1 MSRSMK
7 KFSVAVLLSGG
18 AQFSPYFGGAL
29 ARWTYE
35 VYSRLLDQVDVTVFG
50 VPTRPQD
57 VYPLP
62 HESSAWWRACSMMAR
77 VPLLRRYQDFVW
89 LRSLM
94 PRLRNFDVVHVHN
107 RPQWVHLLRQ
117 LGYGGRILIHLQ
129 NDHLG
134 HWTKPMLDGLAPVLD
149 SLVLCS
155 TYLHDQ
161 FVGKSAALDSKTRVV
176 FNGVNRE
183 LFHPHEEVREPK
195 TIFFVGSLIPPK
207 GPLHLVRAYSRVLED
222 HRDAKLVIGGS
233 FTFGVDKETP
243 YIREIRREAE
253 SIRQRHGVEIQ
264 FPGYIHHDR
273 DLPSFF
279 QKAALFSSPS
289 IFQEPFGLVNC
300 EAMACATPVVGS
312 NRGGIPEVLADTG
325 RLVDPENEA
334 EYASTLSALLSDASE
349 RARLGR
355 ATYDRCRTMFDWRVI
370 ADVFMALLD
379 DLIGGTPAA
388 PQGRQ
393 SVGQRLSAG

>member
-1 MSRSMK
+1 MGRPMK
-7 KFSVAVLLSGG
+7 KLSVAVLLSGG
-18 AQFSPYFGGAL
+18 AQFSPYYGGAL

-35 VYSRLLDQVDVTVFG
+35 VYSRLQGQIDATVFG
-50 VPTRPQD
+50 APTRSQD
-57 VYPLP
+57 LYPLA
-62 HESSAWWRACSMMAR
+62 HESSAWSRACSMMAR
-77 VPLLRRYQDFVW
+77 VPLLRRYEDFVW

-94 PRLRNFDVVHVHN
+94 PRLGSFEVVHVHN
-107 RPQWVHLLRQ
+107 RPQWAHLLRQ
-117 LGYGGRILIHLQ
+117 LGYRGCVVIHLQ

-134 HWTKPMLDGLAPVLD
+134 HWTKPMLDCLAPALD

-161 FVGKSAALDSKTRVV
+161 FVTKSPALDAKTRVV

-183 LFHPHEEVREPK
+183 LFQPHEEVREPK
-195 TIFFVGSLIPPK
+195 TIFFVGSLIPAK
-207 GPLHLVRAYSRVLED
+207 GPLHLVRAYSQVLKD
-222 HRDAKLVIGGS
+222 HPDAKLVIGGS

-325 RLVDPENEA
+325 RLIDPENEA

-355 ATYDRCRTMFDWRVI
+355 ATYERCRMMFDWRVI
-370 ADVFMALLD
+370 ADIFMALLES
-379 DLIGGTPAA
+379 LIGATTATPQRSQNA
-388 PQGRQ
+388 
-393 SVGQRLSAG
+393 GQRLSAG

>member
-1 MSRSMK
+1 
-7 KFSVAVLLSGG
+7 
-18 AQFSPYFGGAL
+18 
-29 ARWTYE
+29 
-35 VYSRLLDQVDVTVFG
+35 
-50 VPTRPQD
+50 
-57 VYPLP
+57 
-62 HESSAWWRACSMMAR
+62 
-77 VPLLRRYQDFVW
+77 
-89 LRSLM
+89 
-94 PRLRNFDVVHVHN
+94 
-107 RPQWVHLLRQ
+107 LLRQ

>member
-1 MSRSMK
+1 MK

-18 AQFSPYFGGAL
+18 AQFSPYYGGAL

-35 VYSRLLDQVDVTVFG
+35 VYSRLQGQIDTTVFG

-57 VYPLP
+57 LYPLA
-62 HESSAWWRACSMMAR
+62 HESTAWSRACSMMAR
-77 VPLLRRYQDFVW
+77 VPLLRRYEDFVW

-94 PRLRNFDVVHVHN
+94 PRLTTFDVVHVHN
-107 RPQWVHLLRQ
+107 RPQWAHLLRQ
-117 LGYGGRILIHLQ
+117 LGYRGCVVIHIQ

-134 HWTKPMLDGLAPVLD
+134 HWTKPMLDSLAPALD
-149 SLVLCS
+149 SLVVCS
-155 TYLHDQ
+155 TYLHNQ
-161 FVGKSAALDSKTRVV
+161 FVGNSAALDAKTRVV

-195 TIFFVGSLIPPK
+195 TIFFVGSLIPAK

-222 HRDAKLVIGGS
+222 QRDAKLIIGGS

-253 SIRQRHGVEIQ
+253 SIRQKHGVEIQ

-325 RLVDPENEA
+325 QLIDPENEA
-334 EYASTLSALLSDASE
+334 QYASTLSALLSDAGE

-355 ATYDRCRTMFDWRVI
+355 ATYERCRRMFDWSVI
-370 ADVFMALLD
+370 ADSFMPLLD
-379 DLIGGTPAA
+379 DLIGATTLGSE
-388 PQGRQ
+388 R
-393 SVGQRLSAG
+393 SKNRVHRVGAG